1 MRLQDDLQTHAGDAG
16 RKGHLAP
23 LILGCCGI
31 AAVIGGG
38 LMLRRLGPGGTSAWL
53 AYAIATINGTG
64 AWAPLALFCSQV
76 LIASSGILPA
86 SLLGLAAGALY
97 GIPVG
102 FALAAVSTL
111 AGAVVAFRLS
121 RSLFRAR
128 MERLLRNRPRLADFD
143 QRLATDRWKLVCLLR
158 VSPVMP
164 FAATSYML
172 GLSAVRERDYLIGT
186 VFALPALFGFVCLGS
201 IARAGIDAGADGSNY
216 FQWGLL
222 ALGLVATLI
231 LTLRV
236 GQLIARSVGG
246 TGR

>member
-1 MRLQDDLQTHAGDAG
+1 MRQPGDLGIQAGEPT
-16 RKGHLAP
+16 RRGHLAP
-23 LILGCCGI
+23 VILGGCGI
-31 AAVIGGG
+31 AAVIVGG
-38 LMLRRLGPGGTSAWL
+38 LLLRRVGPSGTAAWL
-53 AYAIATINGTG
+53 AYAIATIDGTG
-64 AWAPLALFCSQV
+64 VWAPLALFCGQILV
-76 LIASSGILPA
+76 ASSGVLPA

-102 FALAAVSTL
+102 FALSAVSTM

-172 GLSAVRERDYLIGT
+172 GLSAVRERDYLVGT
-186 VFALPALFGFVCLGS
+186 AFALPALFGFVCLGS
-201 IARAGIDAGADGSNY
+201 IARAGIDAGTGGAHR
-216 FQWGLL
+216 FQWALL
-222 ALGLVATLI
+222 ALGLVATLG

-236 GQLIARSVGG
+236 GQLIARSVSGP
-246 TGR
+246 GR

>member
-1 MRLQDDLQTHAGDAG
+1 MRQQGNLRIHAGEPFRRG
-16 RKGHLAP
+16 LAP
-23 LILGCCGI
+23 AILGCCGV
-31 AAVIGGG
+31 AVLVAGG
-38 LMLRRLGPGGTSAWL
+38 LLLRRYGPSGTTAWL
-53 AYAIATINGTG
+53 AYAIATIHG
-64 AWAPLALFCSQV
+64 AGPWAPLALVCGQILV
-76 LIASSGILPA
+76 ASSGILPA

-97 GIPVG
+97 GIPIG
-102 FALAAVSTL
+102 FSLSAVSTM

-143 QRLATDRWKLVCLLR
+143 QRLATDRWRLVCLLR

-172 GLSAVRERDYLIGT
+172 GLSAVRERDYLVGT
-186 VFALPALFGFVCLGS
+186 TFALPALFGYVCLGW
-201 IARAGIDAGADGSNY
+201 IAKAGLDAGAEGAHR
-216 FQWGLL
+216 FQWVLL
-222 ALGLVATLI
+222 ALGVAATLA

-246 TGR
+246 ASR